1 METLQIWFLLPFSY
15 TTRFG
20 DEYISITMYK
30 MSEQVVKPPH
40 IKNFT
45 ATEEA
50 IYLFLWITPDTK
62 LT

>member
-1 METLQIWFLLPFSY
+1 MNIFLY
-15 TTRFG
+15 
-20 DEYISITMYK
+20 MYK

-45 ATEEA
+45 VTEEA